1 MRKRG
6 IPVDQI
12 SRLSCPMG
20 IDEIT
25 GKSPIEVAVSVAS
38 ELISDIND
46 LESNRVKCDT
56 EGLPEGLV
64 TTKDSIGSTPIS
76 ANMEEYRLE

>member
-1 MRKRG
+1 
-6 IPVDQI
+6 
-12 SRLSCPMG
+12 MG
-20 IDEIT
+20 IGEIT

-64 TTKDSIGSTPIS
+64 TTKDSIGSTSIS

>member
-1 MRKRG
+1 
-6 IPVDQI
+6 
-12 SRLSCPMG
+12 MG
-20 IDEIT
+20 IGEIT

-46 LESNRVKCDT
+46 LESNQVKCDT

-76 ANMEEYRLE
+76 AHMEEYRLE

>member
-1 MRKRG
+1 
-6 IPVDQI
+6 
-12 SRLSCPMG
+12 MG
-20 IDEIT
+20 IGEIT

-76 ANMEEYRLE
+76 AKMEEYRFE

>member
-1 MRKRG
+1 M
-6 IPVDQI
+6 
-12 SRLSCPMG
+12 
-20 IDEIT
+20 
-25 GKSPIEVAVSVAS
+25 AVSVAS

-76 ANMEEYRLE
+76 ANMEEHRLE